1 MSHANSPV
9 VVDDD
14 VARARV
20 RFVKGISAA
29 VVALSAWSV
38 LAAAVQARPLPP
50 GGNID
55 ALTDPLTGVSLAD
68 RPELAGDVIFEI
80 DQPFAGAAFNGVLTT
95 RVVRETAS
103 GTLDFYYRV
112 EQPLDSY
119 DITGFNSFTID
130 ADFRT
135 DLPDDPLPKG
145 NQGVHRS
152 DDGNTVDLVFAN
164 GFIFLQTNATAFDRH
179 GTGRFPDD
187 SGDSIATLSNIP
199 VPTAA
204 PPAIPLPPAVFA
216 GLSGLAMA
224 AGFARRFARRG
235 VR

>member
-1 MSHANSPV
+1 V
-9 VVDDD
+9 VVNDD
-14 VARARV
+14 VARVRV
-20 RFVKGISAA
+20 RCVKGVSPIVAA
-29 VVALSAWSV
+29 LAVCLALGTGV
-38 LAAAVQARPLPP
+38 HARPLPP

-95 RVVRETAS
+95 RVVRETVS

-119 DITGFNSFTID
+119 DISGFNSFTID

-152 DDGNTVDLVFAN
+152 DDGNTVDFVFAN
-164 GFIFLQTNATAFDRH
+164 GFIFLQTNATAFDRS
-179 GTGRFPDD
+179 GTGRFPDN
-187 SGDSIATLSNIP
+187 SGDSIATLSNIA

-216 GLSGLAMA
+216 GLSGLALA

-235 VR
+235 GR